1 MSEMFYSASVF
12 NQNISGWNVASV
24 LPKPPTNF
32 SSALTSQNTPIWFPV
47 VLDANEVTIKHVGSA
62 SNIPASTP
70 LFIQANPRGTDE
82 WFAVVNQAAKPRI
95 YEYARNEQ
103 TGITYFTRQGQSDP
117 VPFNNIVT
125 TRMTDMS
132 SMLAAAMSFNQ
143 PIGSWDTSNV
153 TNMLYMFYSAFTFN
167 QPIGSWNT
175 SNVTDMSNMF
185 GYASAFNQNISSW
198 QVYNLISRPNKP
210 NTFDNA
216 AHSLLASYLPDWTM
230 SAP

>member
-1 MSEMFYSASVF
+1 LDT
-12 NQNISGWNVASV
+12 NQ
-24 LPKPPTNF
+24 
-32 SSALTSQNTPIWFPV
+32 
-47 VLDANEVTIKHVGSA
+47 VTIKHVGSA

-95 YEYARNEQ
+95 YEYARNEH
-103 TGITYFTRQGQSDP
+103 TGINYFTRPGQSVP

-132 SMLAAAMSFNQ
+132 SMFSAAMSFNQ

-153 TNMLYMFYSAFTFN
+153 TNMAFMFYNAQVFN

-175 SNVTDMSNMF
+175 SSVTGMNNMF
-185 GYASAFNQNISSW
+185 NYASAFNQNISGWNVANVSPKPPGDFSTNSALTLQNTPSW
-198 QVYNLISRPNKP
+198 
-210 NTFDNA
+210 
-216 AHSLLASYLPDWTM
+216 
-230 SAP
+230 